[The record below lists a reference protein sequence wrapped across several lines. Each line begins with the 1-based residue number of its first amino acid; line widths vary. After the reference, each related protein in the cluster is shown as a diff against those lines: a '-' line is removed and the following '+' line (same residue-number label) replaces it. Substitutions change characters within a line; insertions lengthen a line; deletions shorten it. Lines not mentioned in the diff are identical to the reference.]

1 MRGNCILLKLR
12 LKLTKNIY
20 FIKLLIT
27 SLVYF
32 LPDQGSVG
40 TPAVCATMLDAIL
53 SPSNHM
59 ACSDGPMNMIPFLA
73 KSSGS
78 FGFSDAWPQP
88 AQTAEKRIV
97 ASFHQFLR
105 IYFNKTPQ
113 TPIEIISRN
122 IILFGLLSMYKTCSC
137 TLSTR

>member
-1 MRGNCILLKLR
+1 
-12 LKLTKNIY
+12 
-20 FIKLLIT
+20 
-27 SLVYF
+27 
-32 LPDQGSVG
+32 
-40 TPAVCATMLDAIL
+40 MLEAIL

-88 AQTAEKRIV
+88 AQTAEKRTLV
-97 ASFHQFLR
+97 SFQKFLR

-122 IILFGLLSMYKTCSC
+122 IILIQFDV
-137 TLSTR
+137 STFDVVSFCDADNQIDVGVVVVVGTAFDLFQ